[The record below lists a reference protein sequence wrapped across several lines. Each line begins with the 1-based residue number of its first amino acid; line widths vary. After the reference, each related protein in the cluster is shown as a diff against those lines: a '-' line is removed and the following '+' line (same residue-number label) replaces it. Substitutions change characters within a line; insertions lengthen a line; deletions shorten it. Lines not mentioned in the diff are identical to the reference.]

1 MNNFKSIV
9 AAAIGLLIGVQ
20 ASAHDNFNYLNIT
33 AGGGLHTM
41 RHNPT
46 LGEFD
51 EGSKF
56 KPCFGGAFNVNYI
69 HFFGSHFGLGTGLGA
84 SYNQSRSILNGMDV
98 SLEND
103 AYNGNQP
110 YNLQVIYNDY
120 NEVQRAIVAE
130 LPLGFYGRQDLNEK
144 LSLMIGL
151 GGKLTFPFIY
161 RYEVTGDDSYLETR
175 GEYLKTKCVIDNL
188 PQHGFGPD
196 NTPYSGSTDA
206 KLGFSAYLDLGF
218 NRWMN
223 EKTALYWGAYFNYG
237 ITDLTKSHQTALYD
251 VNSNYSGVHASKVI
265 DKASLLS
272 AGVKI
277 GVTLAFGKKPEPV
290 INDTVFVKDTVSMD
304 DQLILQTPDTLA
316 ADSSWIDVA
325 DMIEKLPDWDHFNYK
340 NKAALEEATKAFSAL
355 SDSAKAEI
363 PENLRDKLLGLNTN
377 VAKSTIPNLESSL
390 KIKHSYGFAFSSSDG
405 HFTKEQTDYMHFVA
419 DCLKM
424 NPQAKISVIGYTCN
438 IGSED
443 QNEVF
448 GYDRAIHVHNYLIRY
463 GAFED
468 QIQMDTKTFHDPVA
482 PNDCEK
488 NRSKNRRTEIKLIK
502 K

>member
-103 AYNGNQP
+103 AYNGNQA
-110 YNLQVIYNDY
+110 YEYRMLYSDWE
-120 NEVQRAIVAE
+120 EVQRAIIAE

-151 GGKLTFPFIY
+151 GGKLTFPFY
-161 RYEVTGDDSYLETR
+161 YKYEVVDGDLETR
-175 GEYLKTKCVIDNL
+175 GYYKKYNNEFFDL
-188 PQHGFGPD
+188 PQHGFGHD
-196 NTPYSGSTDA
+196 NSLYSGSTDA
-206 KLGFSAYLDLGF
+206 KLGFAVYADLGF

-223 EKTALYWGAYFNYG
+223 EKTALYWGAYLNYG
-237 ITDLTKSHQTALYD
+237 VTDLTKSHQTALYD

-325 DMIEKLPDWDHFNYK
+325 DMIAKLPDWDHFNYK